1 MKPFKTDNMTAQDIL
16 NMNIDDLIKL
26 DKRETSRALRTLALV
41 ANKRIKRLKENAKK
55 TKDGYVS
62 KQGKRQISTDALNW
76 VTNDGK
82 KRSLFGVKKASS
94 RNEMQAQIK
103 KIRQF
108 MQMST
113 STVTGAT
120 NIRKEREKRLFGK
133 TREQAAR
140 GTKTKKAR
148 AEIYNMFES
157 KMRES
162 WSNYRKFLESEGINP
177 HATGVYGSENAI
189 SLIAQSTMENTFDE
203 NSTFEEASK
212 ILNEAYEEAQTEI
225 NNSLEGLDPYE
236 YNP

>member
-62 KQGKRQISTDALNW
+62 KQGKRQIATDALNW

-113 STVTGAT
+113 STVTGAS
-120 NIRKEREKRLFGK
+120 NIRKEREKRLFAK

-157 KMRES
+157 KMHES

-212 ILNEAYEEAQTEI
+212 ILNEAYEEAQTEF